1 MNYNIIT
8 YLMCGVLF
16 SAMVDIIIK
25 NTSLKYYIRIDN
37 WVRILYVLF
46 WPIWLIILI
55 RYLLR
60 KK

>member
-8 YLMCGVLF
+8 YLMCGVMF

-25 NTSLKYYIRIDN
+25 NTRLKYYVSIDN

>member
-1 MNYNIIT
+1 M
-8 YLMCGVLF
+8 F

-25 NTSLKYYIRIDN
+25 NTRLKYYVSIDN